1 MHDAMKLDEY
11 LKANKISGAEFAELI
26 GVDAAT
32 VFRIRTGRVFP
43 HRRTM
48 QSIITATDGQVSA
61 NDLIQA
67 EPRSGDED

>member
-1 MHDAMKLDEY
+1 MKLDDY
-11 LKANKISGAEFAELI
+11 LKANSISGADFAKTI

-48 QSIITATDGQVSA
+48 LAIIMATGGQVSA
-61 NDLIQA
+61 NDLILVND
-67 EPRSGDED
+67 ETGDQN

>member
-1 MHDAMKLDEY
+1 MKLDEY
-11 LKANKISGAEFAELI
+11 LKANNISGAEFAELI

-48 QSIITATDGQVSA
+48 QSIMTATDGKVSA

-67 EPRSGDED
+67 DLRSGDDN